1 MIQDDIELGSNRFEE
16 QIDKDVDR
24 SLLCF
29 ENFEN
34 CSEQDL
40 LKISFSFSLTM
51 SALILESIIEE
62 C

>member
-1 MIQDDIELGSNRFEE
+1 MGSNKFED

-40 LKISFSFSLTM
+40 
-51 SALILESIIEE
+51 
-62 C
+62 

>member
-1 MIQDDIELGSNRFEE
+1 MNEMMIQDDIELGSNKFEE

-40 LKISFSFSLTM
+40 
-51 SALILESIIEE
+51 
-62 C
+62 